1 MIYQVITLRQG
12 EDMDKVILTLD
23 DLKALL
29 RAVAFIQGHGNIE
42 DGWTDWSSLYD
53 KILDIL
59 ELEDDDG
66 TV

>member
-1 MIYQVITLRQG
+1 
-12 EDMDKVILTLD
+12 MDKVILTLD